1 MSYAFLEFSDL
12 SQSNCSRFESMG
24 LLHAG
29 DDGGRLSG
37 DFLGSKLLAGHLLCC
52 GLTGSLFCSGHH
64 Q

>member
-12 SQSNCSRFESMG
+12 SQSNRSRFESVG
-24 LLHAG
+24 LLHTG
-29 DDGGRLSG
+29 DDRSGLSG
-37 DFLGSKLLAGHLLCC
+37 DFLGGKLLAGHLLCC

>member
-12 SQSNCSRFESMG
+12 SQSNRSRFESVG
-24 LLHAG
+24 LLDAG
-29 DDGGRLSG
+29 HDGSGLSG
-37 DFLGSKLLAGHLLCC
+37 DFLGSQLLAGHLLCR